1 MATQL
6 IPVLHKG
13 TETPGKVPVASDLME
28 RQLVMNLA
36 DGKLWSKNSSGQIIQ
51 FGVSLGDFAPVAFS
65 GSYNDLTD
73 KPTIIN
79 YTLPPATGSTLGGI
93 KVGSGLSAIADGTL
107 SAAVVSVRGQDGTA
121 KTGAVVITR
130 ADLGLDI
137 LDVNNKILPQY
148 LPDSITG
155 AMVYQ
160 GTYDASTNTP
170 ALPAAAAG
178 NLGWLYVV
186 SVAGTT
192 TPPGQ
197 GPITVNVSDWLIS
210 DGTEWQ
216 HISQI
221 QPNVLSVQGKTGT
234 VTLTLLDFPDASVV
248 ARTGSYT
255 DLINVPTTFPPE
267 AHTQPASSITGLAP
281 VATSGDYNDLTNLPP
296 DPSISLVGFNA
307 IGAPVLQGNV
317 RYPFARQVKF
327 SQNWAG
333 SAAFFTLFTGNTATV
348 QLNRIRSG
356 VSTNVG
362 SIQYTLNT
370 DTVVFSS
377 VEVEP
382 TFLAQDQ
389 MEWVW
394 PSNIAQ
400 FTVNMLGTRFV

>member
-6 IPVLHKG
+6 IPILHKG
-13 TETPGKVPVASDLME
+13 TETPGKVPVASDLLE

-36 DGKLWSKNSSGQIIQ
+36 DGKLWSKNSGGQVIQ
-51 FGVSLGDFAPVAFS
+51 FGISLGDLAPVALS

-73 KPTIIN
+73 KPVIVN
-79 YTLPPATGSTLGGI
+79 YTLPPATASILGGV
-93 KVGSGLSAIADGTL
+93 KVGAGLSAIADGTI
-107 SAAVVSVRGQDGTA
+107 SAAVLSVRGQDGSA
-121 KTGAVVITR
+121 KTGSVVITR

-137 LDVNNKILPQY
+137 LDANSKILPQY

-160 GTYDASTNTP
+160 GTWNASTNTP
-170 ALPAAAAG
+170 TIPPADNT

-192 TPPGQ
+192 DIDG
-197 GPITVNVSDWLIS
+197 ITDWQIGDWLLS
-210 DGTEWQ
+210 NGTVWQ
-216 HISQI
+216 QVRAVSQ
-221 QPNVLSVQGKTGT
+221 SVVSVNGKTGA

-255 DLINVPTTFPPE
+255 DLLNVPTEFPPE

-281 VATSGDYNDLTNLPP
+281 VATSGSYNDLTDLPP
-296 DPSISLVGFNA
+296 DPAISLVGFNA

-317 RYPFARQVKF
+317 RYPFAKQVKF
-327 SQNWAG
+327 AQNWAG
-333 SAAFFTLFTGNTATV
+333 STAFFTLFTGNTATV

-356 VSTNVG
+356 ISTNVG

-370 DTVVFSS
+370 NTTVFSS
-377 VEVEP
+377 VETEP

-394 PSNIAQ
+394 PSNISQ
-400 FTVNMLGTRFV
+400 FTVNMLGTRSA

>member
-6 IPVLHKG
+6 IPVQHKG
-13 TETPGKVPVASDLME
+13 TETPGKVPVAGDLLE

-36 DGKLWSKNSSGQIIQ
+36 DGRLWSKTAAGQVVQ
-51 FGVSLGDFAPVAFS
+51 FGVARGDFAPVAFS

-73 KPTIIN
+73 KPTIVN
-79 YTLPPATGSTLGGI
+79 YTLPPATAAVLGGI
-93 KVGSGLSAIADGTL
+93 KVGAGLSATVDGTL
-107 SAAVVSVRGQDGTA
+107 SAAVLTVRGQDGTA
-121 KTGAVVITR
+121 KTGGVVITR

-137 LDVNNKILPQY
+137 LDANNKILPQY

-155 AMVYQ
+155 AMVYK
-160 GTYDASTNTP
+160 GTWNASTNTP
-170 ALPAAAAG
+170 TIPAAASG

-192 TPPGQ
+192 NIDG
-197 GPITVNVSDWLIS
+197 ITDWQIGDWLLS
-210 DGTEWQ
+210 NGTVWQ
-216 HISQI
+216 QVRAVSQ
-221 QPNVLSVQGKTGT
+221 SVVSVNGKTGA

-255 DLINVPTTFPPE
+255 DLLNIPTEFTPA
-267 AHTQPASSITGLAP
+267 AHTQPASSITGLGA
-281 VATSGDYNDLTNLPP
+281 VATSNNYNDLNNLPP

-307 IGAPVLQGNV
+307 IGAPVVQGNV
-317 RYPFARQVKF
+317 RYPFAKQVKF
-327 SQNWAG
+327 AQNWAA
-333 SAAFFTLFTGNTATV
+333 SVAFFTLYTGNTATV

-362 SIQYTLNT
+362 QIQYTLNT
-370 DTVVFSS
+370 DTVVFTS

-382 TFLAQDQ
+382 TFLARDQ

-400 FTVNMLGTRFV
+400 ITINMFGTRFA

>member
-6 IPVLHKG
+6 IPILQKG
-13 TETPGKVPVASDLME
+13 TETPGKVPVASDLLE

-36 DGKLWSKNSSGQIIQ
+36 DGKLWSKNSGGQIIQ
-51 FGVSLGDFAPVAFS
+51 FGVSLGDLAPVALS

-73 KPTIIN
+73 KPVIVN
-79 YTLPPATGSTLGGI
+79 YTLPPATASVLGGV
-93 KVGSGLSAIADGTL
+93 KVGAGLSAVTDGTI
-107 SAAVVSVRGQDGTA
+107 SAAVLSVRGQAGAA
-121 KTGAVVITR
+121 KTGSVVITR

-137 LDVNNKILPQY
+137 LDANSKILPQY

-160 GTYDASTNTP
+160 GTWNASTNTP
-170 ALPAAAAG
+170 TIPAASSA

-186 SVAGTT
+186 SVAGNTNID
-192 TPPGQ
+192 G
-197 GPITVNVSDWLIS
+197 ITDWQIGDWLLS
-210 DGTEWQ
+210 NGTVWQ
-216 HISQI
+216 QVRAVSQ
-221 QPNVLSVQGKTGT
+221 SVVSVNGKTGA

-255 DLINVPTTFPPE
+255 DLLNVPTEFPPE
-267 AHTQPASSITGLAP
+267 AHTQPASSITGLST
-281 VATSGDYNDLTNLPP
+281 VATSGSYNDLLNLPP

-317 RYPFARQVKF
+317 RYPFAKQVKF
-327 SQNWAG
+327 AQNWAG
-333 SAAFFTLFTGNTATV
+333 STAFFTLFTGNTATV
-348 QLNRIRSG
+348 QLNRIRAG

-382 TFLAQDQ
+382 TFLAKDQ

-394 PSNIAQ
+394 PSNISQ
-400 FTVNMLGTRFV
+400 FTVNMLGTRFA

>member
-36 DGKLWSKNSSGQIIQ
+36 DGKLWSKNSSGQVVE
-51 FGVSLGDFAPVAFS
+51 FGVSRGDFAPVAFS
-65 GSYNDLTD
+65 GSYTDLTD
-73 KPTIIN
+73 KPTIVT
-79 YTLPPATGSTLGGI
+79 YTLPPATAGVLGGVKI
-93 KVGSGLSAIADGTL
+93 GGGLAVTADGTL
-107 SAAVVSVRGQDGTA
+107 SAAVLSVRGQDGTA
-121 KTGAVVITR
+121 KTGAVVINR

-137 LDVNNKILPQY
+137 LDINNKILPQY

-155 AMVYQ
+155 AMVYK
-160 GTYDASTNTP
+160 GAYDAATNTP

-197 GPITVNVSDWLIS
+197 SPIAVNVSDWLVS

-216 HISQI
+216 HIAQI
-221 QPNVLSVQGKTGT
+221 QPNVLSVQNKTGA
-234 VTLTLLDFPDASVV
+234 VTLTLVDFPDASVV

-255 DLINVPTTFPPE
+255 DLLDVPTSFPP
-267 AHTQPASSITGLAP
+267 APHSQSITTITDAAT
-281 VATSGDYNDLTNLPP
+281 VARTGSYNDLLDLPP
-296 DPSISLVGFNA
+296 NPATTTIGFNA

-317 RYPFARQVKF
+317 RYPFAQQVKF
-327 SQNWAG
+327 AQNWAG
-333 SAAFFTLFTGNTATV
+333 STAFFTLFTGNTATV

-382 TFLAQDQ
+382 TFLVQDQ
-389 MEWVW
+389 LEWVW
-394 PSNIAQ
+394 PSNISQ
-400 FTVNMLGTRFV
+400 FTVNMIGTRSV